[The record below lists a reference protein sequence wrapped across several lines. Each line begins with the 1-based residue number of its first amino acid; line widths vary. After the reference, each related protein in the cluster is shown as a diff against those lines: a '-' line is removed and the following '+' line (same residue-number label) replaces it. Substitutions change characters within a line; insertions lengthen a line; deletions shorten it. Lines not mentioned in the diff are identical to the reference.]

1 MPLPRRFYRRP
12 ARAVARDLLGCVLAS
27 RRGSTITAGRIVET
41 EAYLGPED
49 AASHAAFRPGSRARF
64 YGEGGFAYI
73 YLNYGIHCCLNA
85 IAGRA
90 GRPGCVLI
98 RALEPTLG
106 LATMARRRG
115 GARDRPRPASG
126 PGNLT
131 RALGVTLAA
140 LARLI
145 DGNGHAPEVRQAM
158 KELVAHL
165 LRHAVTLGDR
175 QASPHAH
182 THVDM
187 EPVADPPRPRVGDV
201 LDPRD
206 VACRVKDLVQN
217 LGLDPVEHP
226 EEDRARGLPDED
238 EDRDRDRD
246 ASERVGERIA
256 RAHAEGADEHREARP
271 AVDAGMLAV
280 GDQRGAP
287 DLSPDTNPEDRDGL
301 VASEA
306 NERREDHR
314 PEVLDGPRLEQTRD
328 RPEGRDEGT
337 GEDRDDDRQPREVLR
352 APEAIG
358 EATGRAA
365 SGEPE
370 GDTEGE
376 RGRCVGEVVDGVGEE
391 RDAPRERDDDRLE
404 ERGRGEADAGP
415 LERPEPTRSRRD
427 RRIDDAVRVPVVRIH
442 TPSSHSG

>member
-1 MPLPRRFYRRP
+1 MSESAKGPDSLRARSVGGRPEPPCESIPLPRRFYLRP
-12 ARAVARDLLGCVLAS
+12 APAVARDLLGCVLAS

-49 AASHAAFRPGSRARF
+49 AASHAAFRPGSRALF

-115 GARDRPRPASG
+115 GARAWPRPASG

-131 RALGVTLAA
+131 RALLTM
-140 LARLI
+140 RI
-145 DGNGHAPEVRQAM
+145 DVNGHAPEVRQVM

-165 LRHAVTLGDR
+165 LRHPVTLGDR

-187 EPVADPPRPRVGDV
+187 EPVADPPRPRVRDV

-206 VACRVKDLVQN
+206 VARRVEDLVQN

-256 RAHAEGADEHREARP
+256 RAHAEGADEHR
-271 AVDAGMLAV
+271 
-280 GDQRGAP
+280 
-287 DLSPDTNPEDRDGL
+287 
-301 VASEA
+301 
-306 NERREDHR
+306 
-314 PEVLDGPRLEQTRD
+314 
-328 RPEGRDEGT
+328 
-337 GEDRDDDRQPREVLR
+337 
-352 APEAIG
+352 
-358 EATGRAA
+358 
-365 SGEPE
+365 
-370 GDTEGE
+370 
-376 RGRCVGEVVDGVGEE
+376 
-391 RDAPRERDDDRLE
+391 
-404 ERGRGEADAGP
+404 
-415 LERPEPTRSRRD
+415 
-427 RRIDDAVRVPVVRIH
+427 
-442 TPSSHSG
+442 